1 MKKLDLYIGK
11 TVILGILIS
20 SSGLI
25 GLLSVLTFLEELG
38 DLSEKY
44 DALSALKYIVYSIPR
59 IFYETL
65 PYATLLGCLSGL
77 GLLANSSQ
85 LVVMRSFGMSTWEI
99 TWSAAKPALV
109 IVLLG
114 LFLGETAL
122 PKFEKNARVI
132 KESGLEEDITPS
144 SGFWFKEDKTYIRL
158 GKVFSDG
165 RLRDINLIEEKNGK
179 VVKTVWAEKATYDY
193 LQAKWSLFNVKT
205 TKIGYQTEG
214 EIQESIDWE
223 TGITPSQLNTEILV
237 DPSRM
242 SIRELQQKISFLRKE
257 GLEFGQF
264 ELGLWTK
271 IFQPLAS
278 LALVLVGVSFV
289 FGPLRQTNIG
299 TRLVAGITFSICFKF
314 LQDFF
319 GPASLVFNFSP
330 LIAAGLPIL
339 VSVIL
344 GWHLLR
350 KAG

>member
-11 TVILGILIS
+11 TVIFGILVS
-20 SSGLI
+20 SSGLV

-38 DLSEKY
+38 DLNENY
-44 DALSALKYIVYSIPR
+44 DALSALKYVAYSMPR

-85 LVVMRSFGMSTWEI
+85 LTVMRSFGMSTLEI
-99 TWSAAKPALV
+99 TWSAAKPALA

-114 LFLGETAL
+114 VFLGESAL
-122 PKFEKNARVI
+122 PKFEKSARII
-132 KESGLEEDITPS
+132 KESGAEEDITS
-144 SGFWFKEDKTYIRL
+144 ESGFWFKENQTYIRL
-158 GKVFSDG
+158 GKVFSNG
-165 RLRDINLIEEKNGK
+165 RLKDINLIEEKNGK

-193 LQAKWSLFNVKT
+193 LRAKWFLFNVKT
-205 TKIGYQTEG
+205 TKIGYQTETRT
-214 EIQESIDWE
+214 EESIDWE
-223 TGITPSQLNTEILV
+223 TSVTPGQLNTEILV

-242 SIRELQQKISFLRKE
+242 SIRELQKKISLLKKE

-264 ELGLWTK
+264 EVGLWTK
-271 IFQPLAS
+271 IFHPLAS
-278 LALVLVGVSFV
+278 LSLVFVGVSFI

-299 TRLVAGITFSICFKF
+299 ARLVAGITFSICFKF

-330 LIAAGLPIL
+330 VIAAGLPIL